1 MLFKAEK
8 KNKKKIKI
16 HSDFLIF
23 YLVKKY
29 YPNLVPKLLP
39 ARWEKII
46 RLLNPCL
53 VYVHRG
59 SGYSKFKINDYH
71 AGFKFGLFS
80 HTRKPF
86 IFRPKK
92 KKNKRNL
99 RR

>member
-1 MLFKAEK
+1 MLNIYK

-16 HSDFLIF
+16 HLDFLVSF
-23 YLVKKY
+23 LVKKY
-29 YPNLVPKLLP
+29 LPSLVPKLVP

-46 RLLNPCL
+46 KMTNSCL

-59 SGYSKFKINDYH
+59 SGYCKFKLTDFH
-71 AGFKFGLFS
+71 AGFKFGLFA